1 MVDIIGVM
9 GVLLTPIIV
18 KQNLALE
25 DLRGK
30 RLAVDANGEL
40 YQFLA
45 LIRLRDGSPLRD
57 SHGRIT
63 SHLSG
68 LFYRTTRLMTDYRL
82 ELVFVFDGKPPT
94 MKFAEIARR
103 RNIKE
108 RYDAEHAEALAA
120 GDLAKAYSKAT
131 MTSRL
136 TREMAEE
143 ARELLRLMG
152 LPVVQAPSEGEA
164 QASHMASKSS
174 VWAAASKDY
183 DCLLF
188 GAPRLLRFLTIS
200 GKEFLP
206 SKGAFRAIT
215 PELIDAAALLGH
227 YKITREQLIDLAIL
241 VGTDFNEGIKG
252 IGPKKALKLVCEF
265 GSIDRMPAEIREG
278 LGPAVSAIREI
289 FSQPEVTDGYEIQFT
304 KPDLDGIIRF
314 LCDEREFSRDRVT
327 AALERTYAGRLI

>member
-1 MVDIIGVM
+1 M

-18 KQNLALE
+18 KQGLGLE

-63 SHLSG
+63 SHISG
-68 LFYRTTRLMTDYRL
+68 LFYRTTRLITDYGL
-82 ELVFVFDGKPPT
+82 ELAFVFDGKPPAL
-94 MKFAEIARR
+94 KFAEIARR
-103 RNIKE
+103 RSIKA
-108 RYDAEHAEALAA
+108 RYDAELAQALEA

-152 LPVVQAPSEGEA
+152 LPVIQAPSEGEA
-164 QASHMASKSS
+164 QASHMAAKESL
-174 VWAAASKDY
+174 WAAASKDY

-188 GAPRLLRFLTIS
+188 GTPRLLRFLTIA

-215 PELIDAAALLGH
+215 PELIDIAVLLEH
-227 YKITREQLIDLAIL
+227 YKISRSQLVDLAIL

-252 IGPKKALKLVCEF
+252 IGPKKALKLVSDC
-265 GSIDRMPAEIREG
+265 GSIENMPAEIRDEAG
-278 LGPAVSAIREI
+278 AVAPDIRAI
-289 FSQPEVTDGYEIQFT
+289 FLQPDVTDNYQIQFT
-304 KPDLDGIIRF
+304 RPDLDGIVRF
-314 LCDEREFSRDRVT
+314 LCDEREFSRERVA
-327 AALERTYAGRLI
+327 AALARTYK

>member
-1 MVDIIGVM
+1 M
-9 GVLLTPIIV
+9 GVLLTPIMI
-18 KQNLALE
+18 KEALTL
-25 DLRGK
+25 DGLRGK

-57 SHGRIT
+57 SKGRIT

-68 LFYRTTRLMTDYRL
+68 LFYRTTRLMADYRM
-82 ELVFVFDGKPPT
+82 ELIFAFDGKPPAL
-94 MKFAEIARR
+94 KVEEIARR
-103 RNIKE
+103 RSIKE
-108 RYDAEHAEALAA
+108 RYETEHAQAVAA

-152 LPVVQAPSEGEA
+152 LPVIQAPSEGEA
-164 QASHMASKSS
+164 QASHIAARGQS
-174 VWAAASKDY
+174 WAAASKDY

-206 SKGAFRAIT
+206 SNGTFRPIV
-215 PELIDAAALLGH
+215 PELIDAGVLLNH
-227 YKITREQLIDLAIL
+227 YGITREQLVDLAIL
-241 VGTDFNEGIKG
+241 VGTDFCDGIKG
-252 IGPKKALKLVCEF
+252 IGPKKALKLVKEF
-265 GSIDRMPAEIREG
+265 GSIDQMPAEIRDAI
-278 LGPAVSAIREI
+278 GPAVAEIRRI
-289 FSQPEVTDGYEIQFT
+289 FLEPEVAEDYQTEFA
-304 KPDLDGIIRF
+304 KPDWDGIIHF
-314 LCDEREFSRDRVT
+314 LCEEREFSRERVT
-327 AALERTYAGRLI
+327 AALKRAYESI

>member
-1 MVDIIGVM
+1 M
-9 GVLLTPIIV
+9 GVLLTPIII
-18 KQNLALE
+18 KQSLTLE
-25 DLRGK
+25 DLRRK
-30 RLAVDANGEL
+30 RLAVDTNGEL

-68 LFYRTTRLMTDYRL
+68 LFYRTTRLMTDYAL
-82 ELVFVFDGKPPT
+82 ELVFVFDGKPPVL
-94 MKFAEIARR
+94 KLEEIARR
-103 RNIKE
+103 RSIKE
-108 RYDAEHAEALAA
+108 RYDAEHALAIEA

-136 TREMAEE
+136 TRDMTDE
-143 ARELLRLMG
+143 ARELLKLMG
-152 LPVVQAPSEGEA
+152 LPVIQAPSEGEA
-164 QASHMASKSS
+164 QASHMARRSS

-215 PELIDAAALLGH
+215 PELIEASTLLGH
-227 YKITREQLIDLAIL
+227 YGLTREQLIDVAIL
-241 VGTDFNEGIKG
+241 IGTDFNDGVKG
-252 IGPKKALKLVCEF
+252 IGPKKALKLVAEF
-265 GSIDRMPAEIREG
+265 GSIDSMPTDIRES
-278 LGPAVSAIREI
+278 LGPRVQDTREI
-289 FSQPEVTDGYEIQFT
+289 FLNPAVTDDYEIRFAE
-304 KPDLDGIIRF
+304 PDLDGIVHF
-314 LCDEREFSRDRVT
+314 LCVEREFSRERVT
-327 AALERTYAGRLI
+327 AALERTFSGKSRDGSI